1 MADGGVNIA
10 VNMNIKDADKQLAK
24 LKSNVQKTQQQ
35 IDDMTGKRNA
45 AQDRSVF
52 QGAELDAEKQKL
64 AELKAQLVD
73 LQNAAKDKSISPGT
87 RDELAGQIPAI
98 KQEIA
103 EQQQR
108 VNALQKEWNTTTASV
123 ERYDQRIND
132 ANTKLN
138 QQINDA
144 GQLESQIAS
153 ASSATSKM
161 PAALES
167 VSASMEKFTNRIKGL
182 AKRVFVFTLITK
194 ALRALRTW
202 LWESVQAND
211 EARTAIA
218 QLQGALLTLAQPILN
233 VIVPAFT
240 GLVKILTTVVTTIA
254 KVLSLLFGVDFAKSA
269 QQAQAS
275 LAGEA
280 GAISDV
286 GSAAEEAEGSL
297 AGFDEINTIQT
308 EQEGGGGGGGA
319 GGGGAGGITPDFSLW
334 NDFSDKLS
342 TIEKIVLGIGS
353 ALAAWKIAK
362 GVSSFLKQI
371 SGFTLGGGFAQIG
384 LLGSAGID
392 LEEFV
397 ECLKDIETNGAT
409 FDNVLGLLSSFT
421 SAIGKILILMGN
433 TKLGAAITFVGGVG
447 GIVRGIA
454 GLVTEGF
461 DWKYVEDIVNG
472 VGTVL
477 IAIGAWTGH
486 KELVGAG
493 VFLTALPGIVDN
505 VKDVIH
511 AIQTGDWS
519 SVDWT
524 SLILSVATGVG
535 GIIQFF
541 TQIKRI
547 KGATKG
553 ADATSTAI
561 EAATGTTDGIN
572 TAMGTSSGGG
582 LFGKLKTIAINMGMG
597 ILIIG
602 EAAIAAGLIV
612 AAIWGISAL
621 LEQVGEAW
629 EPVIENGETVAI
641 AIGLGTALL
650 GGVGTAAALLG
661 KLGPSM
667 IVNIGL
673 GTAILAETGIATG
686 LFIAE
691 IIGVGVLLEQVGT
704 AWEPVLSNGEIIKNG
719 ILVGTGLL
727 VGVGVVTAALGAAT
741 VATAGALPLA
751 IGIGT
756 AMLVELSAATVLFT
770 DSLASVA
777 DEMTNRLAPSLSNFN
792 EVLPELNTGMSN
804 FKTYMIKF
812 AGLVVAYAGSTI
824 IAGLSGAVADIVT
837 FFTGDPLSKFTTKV
851 DETYK
856 TVSGDEGLSALLS
869 KTNPILETVSGDI
882 TSYSDYMGQ
891 IAESITTYSK
901 DTTVSAIASTIETII
916 GWFTKDPLEKLKGD
930 VEKSYK
936 QASALNEKLNLAVP
950 VLETAS
956 NSIGGYYDYLSS
968 ISDTVSTYAQEG
980 SSVSTLG
987 DTVDTLDGYFDGNP
1001 LKVLS
1006 GNAND
1011 NYKALSGDKGLNAR
1025 LNKVVPELQT
1035 ASSSLSS
1042 YISLLNLM
1050 EETTSGLTFTG
1061 ISDSVFVDM
1070 SGIGSSL
1077 VSGFAQGITDAGGVG
1092 SPVISGLND
1101 MLTTIGE
1108 YDWYSVGTDIGTGI
1122 VNGMYNIGDVLTAWG
1137 QALLTSVQ
1145 DMFAI
1150 NSPSRLFRDEVG
1162 FYLGT
1167 GISAGLADS
1176 ETNIIK
1182 TVSGLSNAMQSAF
1195 SVPRVGGFKFNGPM
1209 PPIPRLAQGAVI
1221 PPNREFMA
1229 VLGDQ
1234 RQGNNIEAPESL
1246 IRRIV
1251 REESGGNADI
1261 LRQILEA
1268 IRAGATI
1275 QVDGKVFGRTAI
1287 KNINSL
1293 NRSAGKQLLEI

>member
-1 MADGGVNIA
+1 MAADGGVSIA
-10 VNMNIKDADKQLAK
+10 VNMNVSEANKQLAK
-24 LKSNVQKTQQQ
+24 LKSNIQKTQREIEDITSKKDTAQQ
-35 IDDMTGKRNA
+35 RTI
-45 AQDRSVF
+45 F
-52 QGAELDAEKQKL
+52 QAGELDREKQKL
-64 AELKAQLVD
+64 SELKSELVN
-73 LQNAAKDKSISPGT
+73 LQIAAKDKSLGGKWQEKIASH
-87 RDELAGQIPAI
+87 IPVL

-103 EQQQR
+103 EQTER
-108 VNALQKEWNTTTASV
+108 VRGLQTEYNKVSAEADRYTRKLEEANTKMDRQVDEAAQLEQVIARASSPSAQMKQALEAASASV
-123 ERYDQRIND
+123 E
-132 ANTKLN
+132 
-138 QQINDA
+138 
-144 GQLESQIAS
+144 
-153 ASSATSKM
+153 
-161 PAALES
+161 
-167 VSASMEKFTNRIKGL
+167 KFGHRVAGL
-182 AKRVFVFTLITK
+182 AKRVFVFTIITR

-202 LWESVQAND
+202 LWNSISAN
-211 EARTAIA
+211 EEVIAAVA
-218 QLQGALLTLAQPILN
+218 QLKGALLTLAQPLLN
-233 VIVPAFT
+233 VVIPAFT
-240 GLVKILTTVVTTIA
+240 WLVDVLTRVVMAIA
-254 KVLSLLFGVDFAKSA
+254 RVMSALFGVDIAKAA
-269 QQAQAS
+269 QQAQKS
-275 LAGEA
+275 LTGEA

-286 GSAAEEAEGSL
+286 GAAAEEAEGSL

-319 GGGGAGGITPDFSLW
+319 GGGAGGITPDFSLW

-362 GVSSFLKQI
+362 GISAFLKQI

-384 LLGSAGID
+384 LLASAGID
-392 LEEFV
+392 LKNFV
-397 ECLKDIETNGAT
+397 EYLKDIEANGAT
-409 FDNVLGLLSSFT
+409 FDNVAGMLSTFT
-421 SAIGKILILMGN
+421 SAVGKILLVMGN
-433 TKLGAAITFVGGVG
+433 TKIGAALTFAG
-447 GIVRGIA
+447 GIGKIVRAIAGIA
-454 GLVTEGF
+454 TYGF
-461 DWKYVEDIVNG
+461 DWKYVKDIISG
-472 VGTVL
+472 CGDIL
-477 IAIGAWTGH
+477 IAIGALTAH
-486 KELVGAG
+486 KELIGAG
-493 VFLTALPGIVDN
+493 IFLTALPEIIDN
-505 VKDVIH
+505 VKDLIH

-519 SVDWT
+519 AVDWP
-524 SLILSVATGVG
+524 SLILSVVAGVG

-553 ADATSTAI
+553 ADATKTAI

-612 AAIWGISAL
+612 AAIWGIGAL

-629 EPVIENGETVAI
+629 QPVIENGETVAI

-691 IIGVGVLLEQVGT
+691 IIGIGVLLEQVGT
-704 AWEPVLSNGEIIKNG
+704 AWEPVLSNGETIKNG

-756 AMLVELSAATVLFT
+756 AMLVELSAATILFT

-837 FFTGDPLSKFTTKV
+837 FFTGDPLSKFTGKV
-851 DETYK
+851 DETYN
-856 TVSGDEGLSALLS
+856 TVSGDEGLSALLT
-869 KTNPILETVSGDI
+869 KTNPVLESVAGDI
-882 TSYSDYMGQ
+882 TSYADYMGQ
-891 IAESITTYSK
+891 IASSITTYS
-901 DTTVSAIASTIETII
+901 TNETVSAIAATIETIV
-916 GWFTKDPLEKLKGD
+916 GWFTKDPMEKLTSD
-930 VEKSYK
+930 VKKNYE
-936 QASALNEKLNLAVP
+936 QASGLNEQLDLAVP
-950 VLETAS
+950 VLEIAY
-956 NSIGGYYDYLSS
+956 NSIGGYYDYLSG

-987 DTVDTLDGYFDGNP
+987 DTVDTLVGYFDGDP
-1001 LKVLS
+1001 LKDLS
-1006 GNAND
+1006 GNVNT

-1025 LNKVVPELQT
+1025 LGSIIPELQT
-1035 ASSSLSS
+1035 AYLSLSS
-1042 YISLLNLM
+1042 YVGYLNLIS
-1050 EETTSGLTFTG
+1050 ETTDGLTFTG
-1061 ISDSVFVDM
+1061 ISEAIFVDM
-1070 SGIGSSL
+1070 EGIGSSL

-1101 MLTTIGE
+1101 MLNTIGG

-1122 VNGMYNIGDVLTAWG
+1122 VNGMYNIGQPLAAWG
-1137 QALLTSVQ
+1137 QAVLNEVQ
-1145 DMFAI
+1145 KMFAI
-1150 NSPSRLFRDEVG
+1150 NSPSRVFRDEVG
-1162 FYLGT
+1162 YYLGT

-1176 ETNIIK
+1176 QTNIMR
-1182 TVSGLSNAMQSAF
+1182 TVSGLSNAIQAAF
-1195 SVPRVGGFKFNGPM
+1195 IPPSVSGVRFNGPM
-1209 PPIPRLAQGAVI
+1209 PPIPRLAEGAVI
-1221 PPNREFMA
+1221 PPNREFLA

-1234 RQGNNIEAPESL
+1234 KSGTNIEAPMAAIEQAVENVL
-1246 IRRIV
+1246 ARN
-1251 REESGGNADI
+1251 GGNNRPINITMMLDSKVIGKA
-1261 LRQILEA
+1261 A
-1268 IRAGATI
+1268 IREISDSITLT
-1275 QVDGKVFGRTAI
+1275 GKVPFRV
-1287 KNINSL
+1287 
-1293 NRSAGKQLLEI
+1293 